1 MKFWAERFHFFKI
14 FAILKPLQ
22 GLPVWS
28 SPGDLSQGVSPSP
41 RDAFC
46 AVLDLRGIFLEPSP
60 PLPAVPGGFP
70 RPCQR
75 PEDALHH
82 FRRPR
87 APSSQRPSTKPQHGP
102 RPLLLKPLQSRFFSR
117 FLHFLHPL
125 SSIFFLF
132 FFFWSRCWGCF
143 APSRSTLCAHTAR
156 NTSPCQKLLRRAGFW
171 GGKAIFAT
179 AGTLLR
185 PVTTAPAC
193 PLELRHETGQNP
205 WISVLRCVASFP
217 PLLAGEA
224 RGNLGH
230 GFAPKVLAQLGRK
243 SNTRGFAAHPP
254 CSPPTEPLGELRFD
268 DAEK

>member
-1 MKFWAERFHFFKI
+1 MPETGGCSASLQKTLSPLIPTPKHKTSARTTVTAPQTSAVEIFFPIPAFFAPLEQHFF
-14 FAILKPLQ
+14 
-22 GLPVWS
+22 
-28 SPGDLSQGVSPSP
+28 
-41 RDAFC
+41 
-46 AVLDLRGIFLEPSP
+46 
-60 PLPAVPGGFP
+60 
-70 RPCQR
+70 
-75 PEDALHH
+75 
-82 FRRPR
+82 
-87 APSSQRPSTKPQHGP
+87 
-102 RPLLLKPLQSRFFSR
+102 
-117 FLHFLHPL
+117 
-125 SSIFFLF
+125 FFL

-217 PLLAGEA
+217 PLLA

-230 GFAPKVLAQLGRK
+230 GFAPKVLAQLGRN

-254 CSPPTEPLGELRFD
+254 CPPPTEPLGELRFD